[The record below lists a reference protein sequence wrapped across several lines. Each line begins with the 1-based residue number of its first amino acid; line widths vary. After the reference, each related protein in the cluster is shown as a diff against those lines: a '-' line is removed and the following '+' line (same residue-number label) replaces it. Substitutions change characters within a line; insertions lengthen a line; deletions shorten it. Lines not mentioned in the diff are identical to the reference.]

1 MAQASGSAD
10 FWLNDERQ
18 ADLSRRLW
26 RAVAISLVVHA
37 SVLAAVSWIRLPTH
51 GERPLASIEIALATL
66 PAPPVKA
73 DEPEKSEL
81 KAAEVPAPAPPA
93 RPAPLAKM
101 APAPA
106 PVKAPS
112 NDIMGDV
119 MKGISLP
126 PNAPKFGDFSPTEKS
141 KKSQIKLPDVPVVTE
156 AKERIK
162 NPETKP
168 QPSLT
173 EDLNKELDEEFKK
186 IKKFELPK
194 AAPADTAPKP
204 APHVEAKAP
213 SIKAVDT
220 TLKVP
225 GMAPGSNAYLGR
237 VRQRISSFWNAPPV
251 DAAGQG
257 YVVIVQFRLHRNG
270 SVTGVTIEQSSGNEY
285 YDLAGKRAVLSA
297 TPLPVFPPE
306 LTEPYFDA
314 HFTFTVGESQG

>member
-10 FWLNDERQ
+10 FWLSDERQ

-26 RAVAISLVVHA
+26 RAVAISLVVHVG
-37 SVLAAVSWIRLPTH
+37 VLAVVSWIRLPTH
-51 GERPLASIEIALATL
+51 GERPLASIEIALAAL
-66 PAPPVKA
+66 PAPPVNV
-73 DEPEKSEL
+73 DEPQKSEP

-93 RPAPLAKM
+93 RPVPLAQM

-106 PVKAPS
+106 PVKARS
-112 NDIMGDV
+112 NDVMGDV

-126 PNAPKFGDFSPTEKS
+126 PNAPKFGDFSPTEKP

-162 NPETKP
+162 NPEIKP

-173 EDLNKELDEEFKK
+173 EELNKELDEEFKK

-270 SVTGVTIEQSSGNEY
+270 SVTGVAIEHSSGNEY